1 MLSHRDFLI
10 YLSLLFNGDRGKIV
24 SCLVNKEDIDT
35 THALEEIAKV
45 KSKIVTIFDDDFPV
59 ALKSAPYGPLVLY
72 YYGDISLLRNYSN
85 CISVIGSRKVEKKEI
100 GWCEKVVKELGKNV
114 TIVSGLAYGID
125 VTAQRTAYN
134 NGAKTVAVLG
144 CGIDYCY
151 PKEHLDLYQKLKE
164 DGLVISEYPNNLE
177 PQPQWFIIR
186 NRIIAY
192 ASRALVVISARKN
205 SGSVTTISF
214 ATEADREI
222 FCCPTGIDEDSVCNE
237 LIRDGAHIV
246 TCGED
251 ILYYLGLDS

>member
-1 MLSHRDFLI
+1 MVNYKKLG
-10 YLSLLFNGDRGKIV
+10 FNT
-24 SCLVNKEDIDT
+24 LEEYNKEFLNT
-35 THALEEIAKV
+35 L
-45 KSKIVTIFDDDFPV
+45 
-59 ALKSAPYGPLVLY
+59 LKTNQTYEFF
-72 YYGDISLLRNYSN
+72 
-85 CISVIGSRKVEKKEI
+85 VE
-100 GWCEKVVKELGKNV
+100 WEKVFKKYVNSMFNFIFIPEGLNSSLG
-114 TIVSGLAYGID
+114 
-125 VTAQRTAYN
+125 N
-134 NGAKTVAVLG
+134 NWL
-144 CGIDYCY
+144 
-151 PKEHLDLYQKLKE
+151 PQKLALIEKE